1 MEKEILEEIEIKGND
16 IIRIYSIEEWKKYF
30 EGKKYVGME
39 ELLNVNLMQF
49 LMQRQEKVVKNEGE
63 TDKIEEYGIA

>member
-30 EGKKYVGME
+30 EGKKYVSME